1 MSFYRVKIMEAN
13 RDESVRCLNLAQYAF
28 RLEGDREKA
37 KRLAIRSNQLYPSQ
51 MAQDLLKVLIMP
63 PPAATVD
70 GNPAVKTPMGPIQL
84 GGITITQAASA
95 NNVQQQQAEQ
105 KVYWQ

>member
-1 MSFYRVKIMEAN
+1 MEAN